1 MEIAPAQPPAALN
14 IVLTT
19 TVARFR
25 AVAEVIPIL
34 LNAQAD
40 ITATISKLAVKIRL
54 KVTAHRRGIRSTAAH
69 RTEAVVSAVVVDSVE
84 AEAAAVEAVS
94 VAEAAVVAVVNVWE
108 MT

>member
-1 MEIAPAQPPAALN
+1 METAPAQLPAALN

-19 TVARFR
+19 AVARFR

-69 RTEAVVSAVVVDSVE
+69 RTEAVVSVE

>member
-1 MEIAPAQPPAALN
+1 METAPAQLPAALN

-69 RTEAVVSAVVVDSVE
+69 RTEAVVSAVVDSVE

-94 VAEAAVVAVVNVWE
+94 EAEAAVVAVVNVWE